1 MSVPIRTVT
10 SISVLTTTLLLFGCG
25 DNVADSL
32 QLEPFSYINGENQLT
47 QYEPS
52 LTINQAFNHRKVCN
66 EVEWQTFEDNRDRT
80 VIEYRCNMDIPSQKF
95 SNLLAAELNKSAD
108 KLAQRNSSEYKK
120 IKKLADNQASYQE
133 QYDEATGYFDKKRFE
148 NLLERSKRAQQEL
161 QEKYPDGIDG
171 ALAQLEDRRSQFIT
185 PVSVDEIYQWSV
197 DDNEQSHFLY
207 NGFSAHFSDD
217 KTLSCEFDL
226 FKSLNLLYKD
236 QQAETYYLLKQTL
249 KHWSQRLNF
258 GGDDLIYLN
267 DLKCQIQ

>member
-10 SISVLTTTLLLFGCG
+10 SISALSSTLLLFGCG
-25 DNVADSL
+25 DNVVDSL
-32 QLEPFSYINGENQLT
+32 QQQTFSYINGKNQLA

-52 LTINQAFNHRKVCN
+52 LTINQAFNNRKVCN
-66 EVEWQTFEDNRDRT
+66 DVEWQTFEDNRERT

-95 SNLLAAELNKSAD
+95 FNLLKAELNKSAD
-108 KLAQRNSSEYKK
+108 KVAQRISSEYKTL
-120 IKKLADNQASYQE
+120 KKLADNQVNYQE
-133 QYDEATGYFDKKRFE
+133 QYDEATGYFDKQRFK

-171 ALAQLEDRRSQFIT
+171 ALTQVEDRRSQFIT
-185 PVSVDEIYQWSV
+185 PVSVDEVYQWSV
-197 DDNEQSHFLY
+197 DSREQNHFLY
-207 NGFSAHFSDD
+207 NGFSAQFSNN

-226 FKSLNLLYKD
+226 LKSLNLLYKD

-249 KHWSQRLNF
+249 QHWSQRLNF

-267 DLKCQIQ
+267 DLKCQLQ